1 MGRLPVAILA
11 LAASAGSASAASLA
25 PASVPAL
32 EIVLQHEAESLH
44 PQALHAALASWD
56 ALRAQGQVQRPLLS
70 IIDYGL
76 PSTAKRLWVFDLASA
91 RLVFNELVAHG
102 KNSGED
108 LAASFS
114 NSEGS
119 FMSSLGAFVTGN
131 AYDGRNGYSLRLRGT
146 EPRVNDRAEARAI
159 VVHGASYV
167 DEGIARL
174 QGRLGRSLG
183 CPAVRPA
190 IARALIDEIK
200 DGSVIYAW
208 HPSMSAE
215 ASLEP

>member
-1 MGRLPVAILA
+1 VRRLLLGILA
-11 LAASAGSASAASLA
+11 LAAGSASAATL
-25 PASVPAL
+25 PLASVPAAPAL
-32 EIVLQHEAESLH
+32 ELALQHEAESLH

-56 ALRAQGQVQRPLLS
+56 ALRAQGQVQRPLLCV
-70 IIDYGL
+70 IDYGL
-76 PSTAKRLWVFDLASA
+76 PSTAKRLWVFDLASE
-91 RLVFNELVAHG
+91 RLLFNDLVAHG
-102 KNSGED
+102 RNSGED
-108 LAASFS
+108 LATSFS
-114 NSEGS
+114 NAEGS
-119 FMSSLGAFVTGN
+119 FMSSLGAFVTGS

-159 VVHGASYV
+159 VMHGAPYV

-208 HPSMSAE
+208 HPSMSADT
-215 ASLEP
+215 P